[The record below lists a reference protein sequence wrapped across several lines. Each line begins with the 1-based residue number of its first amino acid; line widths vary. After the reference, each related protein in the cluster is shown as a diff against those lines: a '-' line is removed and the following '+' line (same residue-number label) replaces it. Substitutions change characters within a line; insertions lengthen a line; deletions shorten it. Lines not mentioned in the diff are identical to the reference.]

1 MSSLFQN
8 LWSGISGKGK
18 GHKSKTWTGR
28 IKKDSLIKDCRFVV
42 FDTELSGLDPKKD
55 FIVSIGA
62 LKMNGNVIHIGS
74 EFNRLIRPEG
84 KMTKKSVEIHGIMP
98 GELEAG
104 SSIEEVLP
112 EFLHYITDSV
122 LVGHFVHIDMKFLK
136 AGLKRMGYGAI
147 VNPALDTH
155 GIHEWLRENS
165 TSFRKHYRGG
175 TGKTDLFT
183 VAHSYGIDV
192 ETAHNAV
199 NDAFITAQ
207 LFQKFLCF
215 LDAEGMRTL
224 GELIDIGR
232 A

>member
-1 MSSLFQN
+1 MASLFRYFRE
-8 LWSGISGKGK
+8 GFRGKGPK
-18 GHKSKTWTGR
+18 GDTWTGN
-28 IKKDSLIKDCRFVV
+28 IKKDTLITECGFVV
-42 FDTELSGLDPKKD
+42 FDTELSGLDYRKD

-62 LKMNGNVIHIGS
+62 LKMTGNVIHIGS
-74 EFNRLIRPEG
+74 EFTRFIRPAGE
-84 KMTKKSVEIHGIMP
+84 MTRKSVEIHGIMP

-104 SSIEEVLP
+104 STMDEVLP
-112 EFLHYITDSV
+112 EFLDYIRDFV
-122 LVGHFVHIDMKFLK
+122 LVGHFIHIDLKFLNT
-136 AGLKRMGYGAI
+136 ALKKRGSGA
-147 VNPALDTH
+147 VANPAIDTH
-155 GIHEWLRENS
+155 GLHEWLRDNS
-165 TSFRKHYRGG
+165 AVFRRHYRGG

-183 VAHSYGIDV
+183 VAHHYGIAV

-215 LDAEGMRTL
+215 LDAEGITKL